1 MIALDSQSLLAPTS
15 GGERDGESRYGI
27 IVASHGFISLGD
39 NMWVKSITNMDM
51 YKITRPQFLFHA
63 TVIHIESIF

>member
-15 GGERDGESRYGI
+15 GGRDSESRYGI

-51 YKITRPQFLFHA
+51 YKITRPQFLFRA